1 MISMLLKISLENK
14 VLMLVFIMRVD
25 VIEKRFIFPSPNLLY
40 CFCCL
45 LFRDDPE
52 LDKLMKERVRWGDP
66 MAHLVKVMQHNIYRS
81 TRKMNDFD
89 LF

>member
-1 MISMLLKISLENK
+1 MLLKISLENK

-25 VIEKRFIFPSPNLLY
+25 VIEKRFIFPSPYLLY
-40 CFCCL
+40 CLCCL

-66 MAHLVKVMQHNIYRS
+66 MAHLVKVMQHNSYRS
-81 TRKMNDFD
+81 TLKMNVFD
-89 LF
+89 RF